1 MNQCIIAD
9 FEWCVTPHP
18 MGEHFQY
25 FNEILSAGAVRIDE
39 TGTVSDRFYTLIRPL
54 SPEYLHPVILR
65 ALRLERAELA
75 SAPDF
80 PTFCAAFRAFMSSS
94 SSERMPV
101 ICTWG
106 CADRSALLQNIR
118 IKGGCDPE
126 HADLLLSSMR
136 DLQPL
141 LCRAAGMHQ
150 PYPGLSS
157 LLSHLQLETGS
168 RHNALSDAEDTAR
181 IAAYLAAQS
190 QSVLAPLFSDTHD
203 RQAVRTAA
211 DDSPDNAPG
220 ADDTEPKNRIL
231 TPDFARPAEVWN
243 HVRSTRLSCPV
254 CRRPIGTG
262 TWIRVNPDEKMTLCS
277 CETDGR
283 FLCSVRLQAGK
294 EGTFSAALTLAPF
307 EEPHKARYEAAR
319 RAERLRRM
327 RKLQNKTAALTAPQN
342 VGADESAPHANADEN
357 RSAAQ

>member
-1 MNQCIIAD
+1 YM
-9 FEWCVTPHP
+9 
-18 MGEHFQY
+18 
-25 FNEILSAGAVRIDE
+25 
-39 TGTVSDRFYTLIRPL
+39 LIRPL

-80 PTFCAAFRAFMSSS
+80 PTFCAAFRAFASSS
-94 SSERMPV
+94 GRTPA

-126 HADLLLSSMR
+126 QTDLLLSAMR

-141 LCRAAGMHQ
+141 LCRAAGLHQ

-190 QSVLAPLFSDTHD
+190 QSALASLFSDTHNQ
-203 RQAVRTAA
+203 QAVRITA
-211 DDSPDNAPG
+211 DGNSSNTSQEDN
-220 ADDTEPKNRIL
+220 TEPQNKML
-231 TPDFARPAEVWN
+231 TPEFARPAEVWN
-243 HVRSTRLSCPV
+243 HVRSMRLVCPV
-254 CRRPIGTG
+254 CRRPVGTG
-262 TWIRVNPDEKMTLCS
+262 TWIRVSPDEKMTLCS

-283 FLCSVRLQAGK
+283 FLCAVQLRSGK
-294 EGTFSAALTLAPF
+294 ECAFSAALTLVPF
-307 EEPHKARYEAAR
+307 MEPHKARYEAAR

-327 RKLQNKTAALTAPQN
+327 RKQQNKTAAPTVPQNADADKTAPH
-342 VGADESAPHANADEN
+342 ADAVEYVLHADAVESAPHADAGEKE
-357 RSAAQ
+357 SAAQ